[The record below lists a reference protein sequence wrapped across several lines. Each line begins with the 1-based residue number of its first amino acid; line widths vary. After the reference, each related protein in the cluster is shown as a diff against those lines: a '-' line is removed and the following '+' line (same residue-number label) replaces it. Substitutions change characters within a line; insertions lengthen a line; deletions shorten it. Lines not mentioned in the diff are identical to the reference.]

1 MGAATTLVVLA
12 TWGCWGKTSRD
23 EASDAGE
30 GPVAG
35 AGGALVA
42 AAGGAAGRAGG
53 DAGGGPVSFD
63 EGNYDFCQHW
73 AFERASETCSVGAPQ
88 HGPPEGK
95 EPERALRLPAQRA
108 PGGLL
113 ENEPRAR
120 GPCSYLGW
128 AELLKRT
135 HDVDALRCPCGGR
148 YRFVQLFTASQD
160 AREALEKRGLDH
172 QPPPIAR
179 SRAPDLFDVP
189 ANHGGD
195 IPPPD
200 CFIDPPAP
208 DCIDPP
214 PADW

>member
-73 AFERASETCSVGAPQ
+73 AFERASETCSVALPELPYDVNRMVVAVNCEWFSEADRRTRAGGVGGWGGAEPD
-88 HGPPEGK
+88 PE
-95 EPERALRLPAQRA
+95 L
-108 PGGLL
+108 
-113 ENEPRAR
+113 
-120 GPCSYLGW
+120 Y
-128 AELLKRT
+128 
-135 HDVDALRCPCGGR
+135 
-148 YRFVQLFTASQD
+148 
-160 AREALEKRGLDH
+160 
-172 QPPPIAR
+172 
-179 SRAPDLFDVP
+179 
-189 ANHGGD
+189 
-195 IPPPD
+195 
-200 CFIDPPAP
+200 
-208 DCIDPP
+208 
-214 PADW
+214 